1 MLLGPPRI
9 RCTPVPAVTV
19 VIPARDAAATLGRAL
34 AGVAAQDVD
43 HELIVVDDGSS
54 DATPA
59 LAREHGARVLAGA
72 GAGPAA
78 ARNLGAAEA
87 RTDALAFLDADCFP
101 TPGWLRAGLDALV
114 RADLVQGAVRA
125 DPDAARGPF
134 DRTLWVTDAW
144 GLFESAN
151 LFVARATFARL
162 GGFEGWLGQAT
173 AKELAED
180 TWLGWRARRAG
191 LHTAFAPDALVH
203 HAVFPRDAR
212 GYVAERARLRFFPE
226 LAGRVPELR
235 EDFFF
240 ARTFLNRRSA
250 AFDLALAGTVAAVA
264 ARRPAPLL
272 AAAPYAAL
280 SVADARR
287 WGKRALPRVLA
298 AGLAADV
305 VGAGALAWGS
315 ARARS
320 VLL

>member
-1 MLLGPPRI
+1 M
-9 RCTPVPAVTV
+9 PAVTV

-34 AGVAAQDVD
+34 VGVAAQDVG

-87 RTDALAFLDADCFP
+87 ARTPSPSSTPTASRRRAGCAPAWTRSRAPTSSRAPYAPTPPPPAGRLTAPCGSP
-101 TPGWLRAGLDALV
+101 TPGACSSRPTCSS
-114 RADLVQGAVRA
+114 R
-125 DPDAARGPF
+125 
-134 DRTLWVTDAW
+134 
-144 GLFESAN
+144 
-151 LFVARATFARL
+151 RATFARL

-191 LHTAFAPDALVH
+191 LHTAFAPEALVH

-212 GYVAERARLRFFPE
+212 GYVAERARLRFFPA
-226 LAGRVPELR
+226 LARRVPELR

-250 AFDLALAGTVAAVA
+250 AFDLALAGAVAAVA

-280 SVADARR
+280 AVADARR
-287 WGKRALPRVLA
+287 WGRRALPQVLA
-298 AGLAADV
+298 AGLAADA

-315 ARARS
+315 AQARS